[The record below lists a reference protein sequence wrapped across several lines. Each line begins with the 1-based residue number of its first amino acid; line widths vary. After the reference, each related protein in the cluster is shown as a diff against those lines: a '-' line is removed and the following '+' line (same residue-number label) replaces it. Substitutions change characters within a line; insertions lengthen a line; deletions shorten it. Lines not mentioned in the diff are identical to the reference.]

1 MSMSEPPL
9 VCKKAR
15 LKLVRK
21 PRSAGVNQA
30 LISERVFL
38 RRFQGKIATSEP
50 DRKTGVFL
58 ACISLLRAIAL
69 FFTQGIIETI
79 IHEKGE

>member
-1 MSMSEPPL
+1 MSEPPL

-38 RRFQGKIATSEP
+38 RCFQGKIADSEP
-50 DRKTGVFL
+50 DRKTSVFRV
-58 ACISLLRAIAL
+58 CISLLRAIAL
-69 FFTQGIIETI
+69 FFNQGIIEAI
-79 IHEKGE
+79 NYEKGD